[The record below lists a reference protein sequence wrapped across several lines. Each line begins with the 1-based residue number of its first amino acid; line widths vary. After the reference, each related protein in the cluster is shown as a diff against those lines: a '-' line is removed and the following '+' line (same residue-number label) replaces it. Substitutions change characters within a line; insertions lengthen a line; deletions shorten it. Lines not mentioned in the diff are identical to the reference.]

1 MRTRGRQADLEKE
14 TQIKTDTRRKKR
26 LTNTVKKRYKNTKIF
41 REKFKRRERAL
52 ERETEKVTNNQV
64 GMGLCG
70 RKEGRKERQGVEGQK
85 QKGGRKYAAAAAY
98 RHKQHKELRDKIR
111 IKNQRLTGIAE
122 LLMQLSVSQRVT

>member
-26 LTNTVKKRYKNTKIF
+26 LTNTVKKRDKNTKSF

-70 RKEGRKERQGVEGQK
+70 RKEGRKERQGRRG
-85 QKGGRKYAAAAAY
+85 
-98 RHKQHKELRDKIR
+98 
-111 IKNQRLTGIAE
+111 AE
-122 LLMQLSVSQRVT
+122 AERWT

>member
-26 LTNTVKKRYKNTKIF
+26 LTNTVKKRDKNTKSF

-70 RKEGRKERQGVEGQK
+70 RKDGRKERQG
-85 QKGGRKYAAAAAY
+85 GR
-98 RHKQHKELRDKIR
+98 
-111 IKNQRLTGIAE
+111 GAE
-122 LLMQLSVSQRVT
+122 AERWT

>member
-26 LTNTVKKRYKNTKIF
+26 LTNTVKKRDKNTKIF

-64 GMGLCG
+64 GMGCV
-70 RKEGRKERQGVEGQK
+70 EER
-85 QKGGRKYAAAAAY
+85 KGGR
-98 RHKQHKELRDKIR
+98 RDR
-111 IKNQRLTGIAE
+111 G
-122 LLMQLSVSQRVT
+122 

>member
-26 LTNTVKKRYKNTKIF
+26 LTIAVKKRDKNTKSF

-70 RKEGRKERQGVEGQK
+70 RKEGRKERQG
-85 QKGGRKYAAAAAY
+85 GR
-98 RHKQHKELRDKIR
+98 
-111 IKNQRLTGIAE
+111 GAE
-122 LLMQLSVSQRVT
+122 AERWT

>member
-26 LTNTVKKRYKNTKIF
+26 LTNTVKKRDKNTKSF

-70 RKEGRKERQGVEGQK
+70 RKEGRKERQG
-85 QKGGRKYAAAAAY
+85 GR
-98 RHKQHKELRDKIR
+98 
-111 IKNQRLTGIAE
+111 GAE
-122 LLMQLSVSQRVT
+122 AERWT